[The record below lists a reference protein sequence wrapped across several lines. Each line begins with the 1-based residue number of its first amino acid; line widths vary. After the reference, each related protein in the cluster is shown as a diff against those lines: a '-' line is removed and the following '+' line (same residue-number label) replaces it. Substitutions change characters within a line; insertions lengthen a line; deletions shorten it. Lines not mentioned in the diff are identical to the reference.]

1 MEKTIPTLS
10 FSNFDSTTNKIESA
24 RQAASSAFSS
34 AFNVVSI
41 KSNMSATSSS
51 SSSSSTNVPIDESS
65 TLPDLNEDTL
75 EFVLF
80 NNLN

>member
-51 SSSSSTNVPIDESS
+51 SSNTNVSIDESS

>member
-51 SSSSSTNVPIDESS
+51 SSSSTNVPIDESS